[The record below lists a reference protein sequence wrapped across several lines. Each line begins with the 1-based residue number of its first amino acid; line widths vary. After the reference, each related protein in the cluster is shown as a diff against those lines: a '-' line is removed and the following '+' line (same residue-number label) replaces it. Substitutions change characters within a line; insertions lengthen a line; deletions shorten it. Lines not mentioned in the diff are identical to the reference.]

1 MFAKSSI
8 NFPRHLPSYLCLS
21 NQLLSFFGADHIF
34 FFFFFL
40 NCAKHQSNS
49 IMSVIQ
55 GVLYPSFITEEAIL
69 KAQKEDVVDGKD
81 LFILTHPKVCCFPP
95 KKKQKN
101 KCPHST

>member
-1 MFAKSSI
+1 
-8 NFPRHLPSYLCLS
+8 
-21 NQLLSFFGADHIF
+21 
-34 FFFFFL
+34 
-40 NCAKHQSNS
+40 
-49 IMSVIQ
+49 MSVIQ